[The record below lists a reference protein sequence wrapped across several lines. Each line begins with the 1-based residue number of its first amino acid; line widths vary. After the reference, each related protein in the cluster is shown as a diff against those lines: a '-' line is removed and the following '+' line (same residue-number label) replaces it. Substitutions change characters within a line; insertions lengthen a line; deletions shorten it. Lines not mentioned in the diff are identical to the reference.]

1 MTADFWE
8 AMFEHLKNPNR
19 PALFTVLTAN
29 ILLALSP
36 SLREALGLED
46 FYSRFDYVF
55 AMLSLYSFV
64 FLCYDCVIILW
75 RRIKL
80 FNTDRHQKTAI
91 LRTLQNLPRNEQ
103 QLLSYY
109 FAQPCDVVWLPVEDP
124 TVISLLDK
132 HLLHQAHNV
141 SALKRRKANISEF
154 DQCWACAMPPAVR
167 QLIKQN
173 FQAVLTLPVSAS
185 NLRLW
190 EYDQEAY

>member
-80 FNTDRHQKTAI
+80 FNTDRH
-91 LRTLQNLPRNEQ
+91 
-103 QLLSYY
+103 
-109 FAQPCDVVWLPVEDP
+109 
-124 TVISLLDK
+124 
-132 HLLHQAHNV
+132 
-141 SALKRRKANISEF
+141 
-154 DQCWACAMPPAVR
+154 
-167 QLIKQN
+167 
-173 FQAVLTLPVSAS
+173 
-185 NLRLW
+185 
-190 EYDQEAY
+190 